1 MEKLKMLDYR
11 VSSSIFL
18 GQFQA
23 NSTPAS
29 LPPVTP
35 TPFLQLPA
43 AQILTQQSFYW
54 QSEMRLRPNALYIY
68 AILKNKAAQHPSETV
83 TSE

>member
-1 MEKLKMLDYR
+1 M
-11 VSSSIFL
+11 SSSIFL
-18 GQFQA
+18 GQLQA

-35 TPFLQLPA
+35 TLFLQLPA
-43 AQILTQQSFYW
+43 AQILTQRSFYW
-54 QSEMRLRPNALYIY
+54 QSEMSLRLNALYIY
-68 AILKNKAAQHPSETV
+68 AILKNKTAQPANETV